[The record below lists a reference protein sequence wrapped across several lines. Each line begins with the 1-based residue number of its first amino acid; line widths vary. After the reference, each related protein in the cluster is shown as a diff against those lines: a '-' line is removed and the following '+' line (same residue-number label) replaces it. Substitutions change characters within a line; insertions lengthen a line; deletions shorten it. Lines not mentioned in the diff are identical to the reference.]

1 MLKNILH
8 IEMVFLRGEFFWT
21 IFSWV
26 KFLSVLP
33 AGVGHW
39 KWPER
44 ADMCAYLPS
53 DIVEVIQNPSMVNG
67 RGIYT
72 VEEMNK
78 YWSNFQK

>member
-1 MLKNILH
+1 M
-8 IEMVFLRGEFFWT
+8 
-21 IFSWV
+21 IFTWV

-44 ADMCAYLPS
+44 ADMCTYLPS